1 MSDKHAV
8 FRQHWREVIGIFLK
22 LGALSYG
29 GPALMGIMQMEVQEK
44 RAWMTREW
52 FLDGLALVNTLP
64 GPGATQLGIFLAR
77 LYPLTRHSKPRQ

>member
-44 RAWMTREW
+44 RAWMTRER

-64 GPGATQLGIFLAR
+64 GPGATQLGIFLG
-77 LYPLTRHSKPRQ
+77 YTRAGW